1 MAAVAPP
8 ADRILAIFLLCD
20 SGFRSVLSRVRFDV
34 AGFDCAALALASVA
48 SADPRPAA
56 AFLLVL
62 RRLVAFG
69 VTDCGNCVFL
79 FCGCLVD

>member
-1 MAAVAPP
+1 M
-8 ADRILAIFLLCD
+8 
-20 SGFRSVLSRVRFDV
+20 

-56 AFLLVL
+56 AFLRVL

-69 VTDCGNCVFL
+69 VADCGNYVFL
-79 FCGCLVD
+79 LCGCLGLERRFAFSWIFNSHIVLKRKM